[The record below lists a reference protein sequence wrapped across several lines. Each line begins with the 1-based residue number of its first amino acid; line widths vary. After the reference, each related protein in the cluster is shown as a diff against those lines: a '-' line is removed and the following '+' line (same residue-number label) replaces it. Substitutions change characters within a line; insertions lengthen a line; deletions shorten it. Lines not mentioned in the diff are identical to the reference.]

1 MMEETAPKMSQTADH
16 ATADAEPANELL
28 EPRWAVVSFERCE
41 AIDLAYAEAVKKMTE
56 LESQSVA
63 GLCIVTNETAERM

>member
-1 MMEETAPKMSQTADH
+1 MEETGQKMGQTADE
-16 ATADAEPANELL
+16 ANASTEPANELL

-41 AIDLAYAEAVKKMTE
+41 AIDLLYPEAVKTMDD

>member
-1 MMEETAPKMSQTADH
+1 MMEETGQKMSQTADE
-16 ATADAEPANELL
+16 AAASSEPASELL

-41 AIDLAYAEAVKKMTE
+41 AIDLTYADAVKKMDE

>member
-1 MMEETAPKMSQTADH
+1 MMEETGQKMSQTADEP
-16 ATADAEPANELL
+16 TANAESASELL

-41 AIDLAYAEAVKKMTE
+41 AIDLTYADAVKKMDE